1 MFEKLFVGKSH
12 LNRKIKNAKKRF
24 SIKTPKTT
32 DFTPDEEKKYFKM
45 FKPVYNKMM
54 KIYNGDMKHPQISS
68 IINNLKKNGYDLKKS
83 DSVYYKK
90 LTEGYEFLSKLYKNN
105 KEKYQDTT
113 VQVFLKAYEMMNDP
127 KLRAMIIKA
136 EREYKAKIKNSKIN
150 DKTSNFAE
158 LGAIFI
164 ALYIIMVI
172 ALILYLVI
180 IIIALIT
187 EIDTFTFAHARK
199 EKSENLDIEA
209 IEKKHASF
217 IVNVMYPLV
226 DIIEFFD
233 NVDLNKMIK
242 LSNSEFKK
250 VNDTQDYK
258 QRGNESI
265 IFINKEEQE
274 KLSYYYGVEDMGI
287 GLVVVIVAGV
297 GLFLMILF
305 PAIRN
310 MIYWYESTKVDM
322 RDFYIEE
329 AELLENNVAKLQEQL
344 NNSNNDI
351 EKKKLQAIID
361 KQIAYREKM
370 LQKAD
375 KWYIEEKNV
384 ETIAESQYNED
395 ERVFTEEDRASEEP
409 TIYI

>member
-1 MFEKLFVGKSH
+1 MFEKIFVGKSH
-12 LNRKIKNAKKRF
+12 LARKIKDAKKRF

-54 KIYNGDMKHPQISS
+54 KIYNGDVKHPQITA
-68 IINNLKKNGYDLKKS
+68 IVNGLKKNGYDLSKS
-83 DSVYYKK
+83 DKLYYKK
-90 LTEGYEFLSKLYKNN
+90 ITEGYEFLSKLYKDN

-113 VQVFLKAYEMMNDP
+113 LQVFLKAYEMMNDP
-127 KLRAMIIKA
+127 KLRAIINKA
-136 EREYKAKIKNSKIN
+136 EREYKAKIKNTKID
-150 DKTSNFAE
+150 DKSSNFGE
-158 LGAIFI
+158 IGAIFVV
-164 ALYIIMVI
+164 LYMILII
-172 ALILYLVI
+172 ALILYMVI
-180 IIIALIT
+180 IIIALLT
-187 EIDTFTFAHARK
+187 ETADFNFAHARK
-199 EKSENLDIEA
+199 EKMNNLDIEA
-209 IEKKHASF
+209 LEKKNATF

-242 LSNSEFKK
+242 LSNSEIKK
-250 VNDTQDYK
+250 MDSQDYK
-258 QRGNESI
+258 QKGNEST

-274 KLSYYYGVEDMGI
+274 KLSSYYGVEDMGI
-287 GLVVVIVAGV
+287 GLVVAIVAGV
-297 GLFLMILF
+297 GLFLMVLF

-310 MIYWYESTKVDM
+310 LIYWFESTKVDM
-322 RDFYIEE
+322 RDFYVEE

-344 NNSNNDI
+344 ENSKDDN
-351 EKKKLQAIID
+351 ERKKLQSVID
-361 KQIAYREKM
+361 KQTAYREKM

-395 ERVFTEEDRASEEP
+395 ERVFTEEDKTSEEP